1 MRVVLMIRIRPVTE
15 GRQAE
20 VSLRAD
26 GPSLVSLR
34 ALGQPC
40 GLGLRVR
47 RSTGQPLEGSGIS
60 LVNPSDTAAFQGAE
74 KQPSGPVS
82 RVLSRA
88 IIYLGCRLLG
98 TSSSLPEGL
107 WEPDKLL
114 SHERDILLLGLAPGG
129 VYQASRVTPTAGALL
144 PHHFTLT

>member
-1 MRVVLMIRIRPVTE
+1 VALPF
-15 GRQAE
+15 
-20 VSLRAD
+20 VSRLLT
-26 GPSLVSLR
+26 LVP
-34 ALGQPC
+34 Q
-40 GLGLRVR
+40 
-47 RSTGQPLEGSGIS
+47 
-60 LVNPSDTAAFQGAE
+60 

-88 IIYLGCRLLG
+88 IISLGCRLLD

-107 WEPDKLL
+107 WEPDKPPP
-114 SHERDILLLGLAPGG
+114 HKCDILLLGLAPGG